1 MEAIGTMEVA
11 LCKVVP
17 DPIFFYPIPKVT
29 YAATAKFSVTNV
41 AREKIAYKIRF
52 VESSTFKC
60 SRYFHLI
67 IMTENVSKIR

>member
-29 YAATAKFSVTNV
+29 YAAKAKFTVTNV

-52 VESSTFKC
+52 VPIAGRFGEDLQ
-60 SRYFHLI
+60 YL
-67 IMTENVSKIR
+67 